1 MEVLFHFIFELI
13 KISILG
19 SIYATLILFIFLKV
33 AKRKPESWLAKV
45 SKKKLRL
52 WFLSGLFISI
62 GLLLF
67 MFTYWGDHGLG
78 DGPKIPIGNGLV
90 VDNTNWTEYGY
101 IKGLKTND
109 NIDIEM
115 TKFKVTNDKLIGNLD
130 SWFYDFENSYFVYDM
145 DTKEMIEFKTKDEFE
160 DYIEANKL
168 GKLSDLLT
176 FQENYSNHWSGWR
189 FWLLP

>member
-19 SIYATLILFIFLKV
+19 SIYATLSLMIFLV
-33 AKRKPESWLAKV
+33 IGKRKHESWFAKV

-62 GLLLF
+62 GLFAF

-78 DGPKIPIGNGLV
+78 DGPKIPIGNGII

-101 IKGLKTND
+101 IKDLKTND

-115 TKFKVTNDKLIGNLD
+115 TQFKVIDDKLIGNLD
-130 SWFYDFENSYFVYDM
+130 SWFYDFENSFFAYDM
-145 DTKEMIEFKTKDEFE
+145 DSEKLIEFKTKNEFD
-160 DYIEANKL
+160 DYLIKNEL
-168 GKLSDLLT
+168 GTSSDLLT
-176 FQENYSNHWSGWR
+176 FSENYSNHWSGWR